1 MKEFIIGDQV
11 IRSKGDYVVG
21 RVGKIIEID
30 SLNGRARVEWE
41 GNPRTWVKFDVI
53 ELASIPCEILTTS
66 KYPVYRKK

>member
-1 MKEFIIGDQV
+1 MKEFLIGDQV

-30 SLNGRARVEWE
+30 SLNRRARVEWE

-66 KYPVYRKK
+66 KYPVYRRK